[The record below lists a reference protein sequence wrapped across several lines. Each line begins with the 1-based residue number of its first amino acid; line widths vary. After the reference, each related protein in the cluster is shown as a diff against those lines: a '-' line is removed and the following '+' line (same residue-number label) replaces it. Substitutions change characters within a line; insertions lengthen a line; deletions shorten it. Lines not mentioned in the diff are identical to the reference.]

1 MKSSHSND
9 GLKWTKEVLGSYV
22 ELVVRPSRV
31 TDHIAEM
38 KPDLPAAFIVVVLS
52 SVLITLAAFIAGG
65 AALEIYQYQIS
76 TFLVE
81 LLTTPFP
88 SPASITV
95 LDYPVVLL
103 KDIAFFVKIW
113 LVFSVL
119 IFLFMRFLHEKV
131 SLTDTLVFSA
141 WTVSPWAIIGFL
153 FGPLS
158 LLLKFVIPLLYQY
171 VFIFSLLTLAFIV
184 APAVFIRALATS
196 RSIPVYK
203 ATVSYMLSL
212 FVLYVILTLNH
223 ADVLFYIVG

>member
-1 MKSSHSND
+1 
-9 GLKWTKEVLGSYV
+9 VLGSYV
-22 ELVVRPSRV
+22 ELVVRPSEI
-31 TDHIAEM
+31 TDRIAEM
-38 KPDLPAAFIVVVLS
+38 KPDLLAAFIAIVLS

-65 AALEIYQYQIS
+65 TALEIYQYQIS

-103 KDIAFFVKIW
+103 KDIAFFVKMW

-119 IFLFMRFLHEKV
+119 IFVFMRFFREKV

-141 WTVSPWAIIGFL
+141 WTISPWAIIGFL

-184 APAVFIRALATS
+184 APAVFIRALAMS

-212 FVLYVILTLNH
+212 FVLYLIMTLNH